1 MSSRGNVAS
10 SPVLSDGVTTL
21 RRFSAADADAFA
33 AIHRDPLNIQW
44 TGSVAS
50 MDNAVALRFIE
61 GHIADGW
68 ESGTNL
74 RFAIIEDR
82 QGTPSVV
89 GTLSLQDIF
98 STERGGSAHVGIKML
113 PSGRGTGTAQRAMEL
128 LCGYAFGNLGL
139 SHLHWACTAGN
150 RGSASLALR
159 SGFSLAAQIP
169 GYGQV
174 DGEVADG
181 LVYAQSAED
190 WNKRQLR
197 LERDAGREPEMNID
211 LGLEPA
217 PVVPVLTDE
226 KVALRALTLA
236 DAPALVENC
245 RDLEAVRWTTV
256 PLNYSREHA
265 EYFIR
270 NITVDGWRT
279 GQTLTFAVADRVT
292 DKFLGTVDLQCKSPG
307 AASIGINMGAPAR
320 GTGASEAAV
329 RLLLDF
335 AFNQLNLSFAHW
347 HAMVPNWASRKLAWK
362 LGFSF
367 DGELRGAYN
376 DRGTPADSWVLSLA
390 AGDPQTPQQPW
401 TDNHRGL

>member
-1 MSSRGNVAS
+1 MSSHKSVATN
-10 SPVLSDGVTTL
+10 PVLSDGVTTL

-33 AIHRDPLNIQW
+33 AIHRDPLNIAW

-50 MDNAVALRFIE
+50 MDHAAALGFIE

-68 ESGTNL
+68 QSGTNL
-74 RFAIIEDR
+74 RSPIVEVLR
-82 QGTPSVV
+82 GTPEVV

-98 STERGGSAHVGIKML
+98 STARGGSAHVGIKML
-113 PSGRGTGTAQRAMEL
+113 PTGRGTGAAQRAMEL

-159 SGFSLAAQIP
+159 SGFTLAAQIP

-174 DGEVADG
+174 GGEVADG
-181 LVYAQSAED
+181 LVYTQSAES
-190 WNKRQLR
+190 WNKRELR
-197 LERDAGREPEMNID
+197 LE
-211 LGLEPA
+211 
-217 PVVPVLTDE
+217 PVVPVLSGE
-226 KVALRALTLA
+226 KVLLRALTLA

-256 PLNYSREHA
+256 PLNYSLEHA
-265 EYFIR
+265 EYFIK
-270 NITVDGWRT
+270 NITVDGWRQ
-279 GQTLTFAVADRVT
+279 GHTLTFAVADAVT
-292 DKFLGTVDLQCKSPG
+292 DQLLGTVDLQCKNPG
-307 AASIGINMGAPAR
+307 VASIGINMGAPAR
-320 GTGASEAAV
+320 GGGASEAAV
-329 RLLLDF
+329 RLLLEY
-335 AFNQLNLSFAHW
+335 AFDQLNLSFVHW

-362 LGFSF
+362 LGFTF

-401 TDNHRGL
+401 TGAVAAKG